1 VNKKGTHSWYT
12 RWRGLEIMFHV
23 STCLP
28 FASWDQHKLQI
39 SRVIGN
45 DITNIIFIEGT
56 QPYNPDALISA
67 VTHVFGVVQ
76 PIVGADSTR
85 CLLLFIDLS
94 CLSHIEWRFCSY
106 RVGVASKAFVPRFN
120 PDLPAELSSSNLKDL
135 FLTKSTCHL
144 PSTCLPL

>member
-1 VNKKGTHSWYT
+1 MSCLLRTLFMVSLSKPPLSNAHNYRTFFFLVNKKGTHSWYT

-85 CLLLFIDLS
+85 
-94 CLSHIEWRFCSY
+94 Y
-106 RVGVASKAFVPRFN
+106 
-120 PDLPAELSSSNLKDL
+120 DL
-135 FLTKSTCHL
+135 FVWLA
-144 PSTCLPL
+144 